1 MTVQMS
7 VDIRNAM
14 LDGIETI
21 TGTSPILKVRTGAPP
36 ANCAAADAGSVLA
49 TVNLPADWM
58 AAAAGGQKV
67 KNGTWQDLTADNTG
81 EAGHFRIY
89 QSDGVTC
96 KFQGT
101 YGEAGTDM
109 IGDSV
114 DFNAGQ
120 TFTVIT
126 FTLIAGNA

>member
-1 MTVQMS
+1 MGVQMS
-7 VDIRNAM
+7 VAIRNAM

-21 TGTSPILKVRTGAPP
+21 TGTSPILKVRTGPKP

-58 AAAAGGQKV
+58 NAAALGQKT
-67 KNGTWQDLTADNTG
+67 KSGTWQDLIADDTG

-96 KFQGT
+96 TFQGS
-101 YGEAGTDM
+101 YGEVGTDM

-114 DFNAGQ
+114 EFNAGQ